1 MFIRS
6 NFEFFYVNSNVIVL
20 CDIFLLDSIVMGL
33 YIIRLLIVKM
43 CLVICDV
50 QYFYKYLFLD
60 FFF

>member
-20 CDIFLLDSIVMGL
+20 RDIFLLDSIVMGL

-50 QYFYKYLFLD
+50 
-60 FFF
+60 